1 MTVTVPAIRA
11 TMGSRSY
18 YISKMS
24 AAELSGQVSIAS
36 QQSDWT
42 ELTLN
47 ELYQRKLNDKR
58 VEQDIAPYLANSA
71 DRFFG
76 SLIVWIIDPSVCDFE
91 PASKFIDVPRA
102 YESAAKS
109 IGFLIVDNSRAT
121 GESGLVALDGQH
133 RLAALRRVVRS
144 ETEGPYASQ
153 VNSDEIA
160 VIFVMDTEVRTAR
173 DLFTVLNRSARRV
186 TKGDVLIMS
195 EVDGAAIVARDLTS
209 SKLLAPY
216 GLMDKGL
223 IKWEKNT
230 IALGDPQIT
239 TLNAVY
245 EVVQTVARQLR
256 IDLQTGDETGNPPPQ
271 EELSKVRFEADR
283 WLRSLFDESEEF
295 TAMRLDPLRIIE
307 LRRESTISL
316 LLKPVGFQTFF
327 AAVATSL
334 ENTGGGLDDLSTVVR
349 RLLRLD
355 WSVGT
360 NFWKG
365 ILVNA
370 RGNVTRNKNDIQ
382 LGADLA
388 AWMIAGESSST
399 QFQQTLTERYRRQL
413 GRTDASLPRP
423 LEFEQ

>member
-11 TMGSRSY
+11 TMGSRDY

-109 IGFLIVDNSRAT
+109 LGFLIVDNSRAT

-144 ETEGPYASQ
+144 ETEGPYASE

-239 TLNAVY
+239 TLNAIY
-245 EVVQTVARQLR
+245 EVVQIVARYLQ

-271 EELSKVRFEADR
+271 DEMSKVRLEADS
-283 WLRSLFDESEEF
+283 WLQSLFNESKEF
-295 TAMRLDPLRIIE
+295 TEMRLDPLRIIE
-307 LRRESTISL
+307 LRRESKLSL
-316 LLKPVGFQTFF
+316 MLKPVGFQTFF
-327 AAVATSL
+327 AAVATAL
-334 ENTGGGLDDLSTVVR
+334 ENSDGGMRDLASVVQK
-349 RLLRLD
+349 LLRLD
-355 WSVGT
+355 WSVKS

-365 ILVNA
+365 ILVNV
-370 RGNVTRNKNDIQ
+370 RGNVTRNRSDIQ

-388 AWMIAGESSST
+388 AWMITGESSSM
-399 QFQQTLTERYRRQL
+399 QFQQSLIERYRHQL